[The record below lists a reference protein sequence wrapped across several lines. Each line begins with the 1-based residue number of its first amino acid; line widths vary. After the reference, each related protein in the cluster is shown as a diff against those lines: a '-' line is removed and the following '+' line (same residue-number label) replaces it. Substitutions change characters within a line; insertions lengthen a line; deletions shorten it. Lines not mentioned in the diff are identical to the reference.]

1 MAKLPIIVASG
12 GINTA
17 GRTSHRHAHNR
28 LVFDALDQ
36 AKRDETARALKAMMD
51 AQDVDEVLDGTLVR
65 KIERTYFDPAAVPT
79 NHRFRVDDVRGVVN
93 LTPDGF
99 ATSRATDAL
108 RGLSS
113 GDTIYVA
120 SEREFDV

>member
-28 LVFDALDQ
+28 LVFDSLDQ
-36 AKRDETARALKAMMD
+36 AKRDETARALTAMMD

-65 KIERTYFDPAAVPT
+65 KIERVFTLIPLL
-79 NHRFRVDDVRGVVN
+79 FRRITG
-93 LTPDGF
+93 
-99 ATSRATDAL
+99 SAL
-108 RGLSS
+108 MMCTESS
-113 GDTIYVA
+113 T
-120 SEREFDV
+120 